1 MPSAAASIP
10 QTESPSNALQELI
23 QMFSPN
29 HDKEQIEDASSSN
42 EQDVSKSRSGS
53 REPGTAP
60 DVCEVSEGSDV
71 EAGSSSPVKQKSP
84 SPTDCRKLR
93 STSSPR
99 RSASKSKSRRRQSRF
114 VVCVNVYMCPSH
126 ISNPSSL
133 EFVKRLLLRPYKIR
147 RERHLIADPMLSQL
161 CRCN

>member
-10 QTESPSNALQELI
+10 QAESPTNALQELI

-60 DVCEVSEGSDV
+60 DVCELSEGSDV

-84 SPTDCRKLR
+84 SPTDRRKLR

-99 RSASKSKSRRRQSRF
+99 RSASKSKSRRRPSRF

-133 EFVKRLLLRPYKIR
+133 
-147 RERHLIADPMLSQL
+147 SS
-161 CRCN
+161 